1 MEYFGQGYFSTLF
14 TLIFYNIIMSDP
26 NLLQQHQQLSHT
38 PPSNETHPLD
48 KLTNKGF
55 NDALNRVISR
65 AINACE
71 KLGEVG
77 INILDNLIVELQE
90 AKARIIEKG
99 KVKSANKQLA
109 NEVKVTEMFSGL
121 GIKNVIQNL
130 NNPVF
135 KNLLEGNRCI
145 VLGILMKN
153 LTEEFGVSNDFFTL
167 SMSSDNM
174 KTRQLIS
181 TIPDGKRRILFVPE
195 GLTVEEVL
203 EFNRQRVIK
212 EQKARAALREISKLD
227 KDGLVF
233 KKSQD

>member
-1 MEYFGQGYFSTLF
+1 
-14 TLIFYNIIMSDP
+14 MSDQ
-26 NLLQQHQQLSHT
+26 NLPQHQQLSHT
-38 PPSNETHPLD
+38 HPSSEKKTVSLE
-48 KLTNKGF
+48 KIVEKIKKYCEEKGTE
-55 NDALNRVISR
+55 
-65 AINACE
+65 AIH
-71 KLGEVG
+71 
-77 INILDNLIVELQE
+77 ILDNLIVELQE

-99 KVKSANKQLA
+99 KVKSANEQLA
-109 NEVKVTEMFSGL
+109 NKVKVTKMFSGL
-121 GIKNVIQNL
+121 GIKTISDVIKNL
-130 NNPVF
+130 NNPAF
-135 KNLLEGNRCI
+135 KNLLEGNRRI
-145 VLGILMKN
+145 VLGILIKN
-153 LTEEFGVSNDFFTL
+153 LTEEFGVNIDFFTL

-212 EQKARAALREISKLD
+212 EREARAALREISKLD

>member
-1 MEYFGQGYFSTLF
+1 MVRG
-14 TLIFYNIIMSDP
+14 
-26 NLLQQHQQLSHT
+26 
-38 PPSNETHPLD
+38 
-48 KLTNKGF
+48 
-55 NDALNRVISR
+55 
-65 AINACE
+65 
-71 KLGEVG
+71 
-77 INILDNLIVELQE
+77 
-90 AKARIIEKG
+90 
-99 KVKSANKQLA
+99 NKQLA

-130 NNPVF
+130 NNPAF

-195 GLTVEEVL
+195 GLTGEEVL

-212 EQKARAALREISKLD
+212 EEKARAALREISKLD

-233 KKSQD
+233 EKSQD